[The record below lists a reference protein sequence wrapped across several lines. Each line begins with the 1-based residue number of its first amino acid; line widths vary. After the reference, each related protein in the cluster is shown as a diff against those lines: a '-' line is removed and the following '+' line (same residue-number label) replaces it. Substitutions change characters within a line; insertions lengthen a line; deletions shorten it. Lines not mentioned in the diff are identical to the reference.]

1 MATIHKRSQRT
12 SSACDFC
19 RKRKLGCDNAKP
31 KCENCQGRAI
41 ECTYTKRTKQ
51 ARPSNARIHNLEEEN
66 AQLRELLRLR
76 SVSLNRHQSSNSSRP
91 PLDDSGFVPDHH
103 DSASDTVHLSETVD
117 QSFRQQV
124 SASHIT
130 AESDTN
136 QDPFH
141 GPSSVVFEPE
151 TPRPTNGVTVDPSN
165 LVVKNQLLAETT
177 RQRQYEIINFKAGK
191 LDFGGID
198 PALGMQLLSNFW
210 NRQHYAGSIVYRPA
224 FMRDMVCK
232 GPYYSDLL
240 LNALLFAGSKYSD
253 DSAVR
258 SNPNDKDSAGRP
270 FRAKFEEILHSSQM
284 LFKSRVTTIQAL
296 LIVADALF
304 SWCDERSLS
313 WHYMGLAIS
322 MIIDLGIHVDGAG
335 SEKSTNYTSEDLEVH
350 RRVFWAAFTL
360 DKVQSIYQGRPA
372 RLREAD
378 NRVPIQFLDEYEELE
393 EFNTNTYSERPTQL
407 GFPTYSVSTFEQLC
421 KLSIIMD
428 RILCNLYS
436 EKSCARD
443 SQDLFDASN
452 ALHAELKR
460 WRSEMPAHL
469 LVHLNNPG
477 NSTILPHTLSLLAMY
492 NSLVILLHR
501 PFVSDG
507 HLQSVSAS
515 AARDAFSHCAV
526 AALEIHHMLQV
537 YRQHFCLKSV
547 PYFVSYATY
556 VSATIHVRMAAQRG
570 PESGAHKYLRSCL
583 EILGEHQAKC
593 FAPRRTMKV
602 LLAIMDR
609 LNVHVGDFS
618 ALTTSSCQADETARP
633 VEVPSSQQAYQ
644 TSNPAERLPSGHQD
658 DLDLVL
664 TDLDMDE
671 IMKTFNLVPEAQ
683 SVTATE
689 DDTAPGIAGSLI
701 PTQDTIPLSDVLFGF
716 DFSTI

>member
-1 MATIHKRSQRT
+1 MATVHRRSQRT
-12 SSACDFC
+12 SNACDFC

-51 ARPSNARIHNLEEEN
+51 ARPSNARIHSLEEEN
-66 AQLRELLRLR
+66 AQLRELLRLH
-76 SVSLNRHQSSNSSRP
+76 SVSLNRDQSSNSSQR
-91 PLDDSGFVPDHH
+91 PLDDSTFVLDHH
-103 DSASDTVHLSETVD
+103 DSASDTIHPSQTVD
-117 QSFRQQV
+117 QPFRQNAP
-124 SASHIT
+124 ASHFT
-130 AESDTN
+130 APSDAN
-136 QDPFH
+136 QNPFH

-151 TPRPTNGVTVDPSN
+151 TPRPTNGGTVDPSN

-177 RQRQYEIINFKAGK
+177 RQRQYEIINFKAEK

-198 PALGMQLLSNFW
+198 PALGMDLISNFW
-210 NRQHYAGSIVYRPA
+210 NRQHYAGSIVYRPT

-240 LNALLFAGSKYSD
+240 LNAILFAGSKYSD
-253 DSAVR
+253 DPAVR
-258 SNPNDKDSAGRP
+258 SNVNDKDSAGRP
-270 FRAKFEEILHSSQM
+270 FRAKFEEILHGSQV

-304 SWCDERSLS
+304 SWCDETSLS

-322 MIIDLGIHVDGAG
+322 MIVDLGIHIDGAG
-335 SEKSTNYTSEDLEVH
+335 SGKSANYTPEDAEVH

-378 NRVPIQFLDEYEELE
+378 NRVPIRFLDEYEELE
-393 EFNTNTYSERPTQL
+393 EFDTNTYAERPTQL
-407 GFPTYSVSTFEQLC
+407 GCPTYSVSTFEQLC

-436 EKSCARD
+436 EKSCSRD
-443 SQDLFDASN
+443 CQELFHASN
-452 ALHAELKR
+452 ALYSELKR

-469 LVHLNNPG
+469 VVHLNNPS

-507 HLQSVSAS
+507 HLQSVSSS

-570 PESGAHKYLRSCL
+570 PESGAHKYLRNCL

-593 FAPRRTMKV
+593 FAPRRTMRV

-609 LNVHVGDFS
+609 LHVHVGDFS
-618 ALTTSSCQADETARP
+618 VLATSSCQADEAARP
-633 VEVPSSQQAYQ
+633 VEPPLNQQTHQA
-644 TSNPAERLPSGHQD
+644 SNPTEQLPSNHQG

-671 IMKTFNLVPEAQ
+671 IMKTFNLAAEAQ
-683 SVTATE
+683 PVSMNEDLTTE
-689 DDTAPGIAGSLI
+689 RLLPS
-701 PTQDTIPLSDVLFGF
+701 QDTLPLSDVLFGF
-716 DFSTI
+716 DFNAM

>member
-1 MATIHKRSQRT
+1 MATILKRSQRT
-12 SSACDFC
+12 SNACDFC

-31 KCENCQGRAI
+31 KCEHCQGRAI

-66 AQLRELLRLR
+66 ARLRELLRLQ
-76 SVSLNRHQSSNSSRP
+76 SVSLNREQSSNPSQP
-91 PLDDSGFVPDHH
+91 PLDDSSFVPDHH
-103 DSASDTVHLSETVD
+103 DSASDTVHPSETVD
-117 QSFRQQV
+117 QPFREQAPV
-124 SASHIT
+124 SHVT
-130 AESDTN
+130 AASDTN

-141 GPSSVVFEPE
+141 GPSSVVFELE
-151 TPRPTNGVTVDPSN
+151 APRPTNGGTVGPSN
-165 LVVKNQLLAETT
+165 LLVKNQLLADTT
-177 RQRQYEIINFKAGK
+177 RQRQYEIINFNAGK

-198 PALGMQLLSNFW
+198 PARGMQLLSNFW

-240 LNALLFAGSKYSD
+240 LNAILFAGSKYSD
-253 DSAVR
+253 DPAVR

-270 FRAKFEEILHSSQM
+270 FRAKFEEILHGSQV
-284 LFKSRVTTIQAL
+284 LFTSRVTTIQAL

-322 MIIDLGIHVDGAG
+322 MIVDLGIHVDGAG
-335 SEKSTNYTSEDLEVH
+335 RAKLEKNTPEDVEVH

-393 EFNTNTYSERPTQL
+393 EFNTNTYSGHLTQL
-407 GFPTYSVSTFEQLC
+407 GCPTYSVSTFEQLC

-436 EKSCARD
+436 EKSCSRD
-443 SQDLFDASN
+443 PTELHNASN
-452 ALHAELKR
+452 ALHAELKC

-526 AALEIHHMLQV
+526 AALEIHYMLQV
-537 YRQHFCLKSV
+537 YKRNFCLKSV

-570 PESGAHKYLRSCL
+570 PKSGAHKYLRNCL

-593 FAPRRTMKV
+593 FAPRRTMRV

-618 ALTTSSCQADETARP
+618 ALTTSSCQADEATRP
-633 VEVPSSQQAYQ
+633 VEAPFSQQTYQ
-644 TSNPAERLPSGHQD
+644 ASIPTEQLPNGHED
-658 DLDLVL
+658 DLGLVL

-671 IMKTFNLVPEAQ
+671 IMKTFHLVPEDT
-683 SVTATE
+683 VNE
-689 DDTAPGIAGSLI
+689 DGTAPGIAGRLI
-701 PTQDTIPLSDVLFGF
+701 PTQDTLPLSDVLFGF

>member
-1 MATIHKRSQRT
+1 M
-12 SSACDFC
+12 
-19 RKRKLGCDNAKP
+19 GCDNAKP

-51 ARPSNARIHNLEEEN
+51 ARPSNARINTLEEEN
-66 AQLRELLRLR
+66 AQLRELLRLQ
-76 SVSLNRHQSSNSSRP
+76 SASLNWEHP
-91 PLDDSGFVPDHH
+91 PNTPQPSLDDSILVPNHH
-103 DSASDTVHLSETVD
+103 DSASNTIHVSDTVDGPHNDVSLSH
-117 QSFRQQV
+117 
-124 SASHIT
+124 SAT
-130 AESDTN
+130 PDEAN
-136 QDPFH
+136 QTPFH
-141 GPSSVVFEPE
+141 GPSSVVLQPE
-151 TPRPTNGVTVDPSN
+151 SSMPAPGGTVESCN
-165 LVVKNQLLAETT
+165 LDVKNQLLAETT
-177 RQRQYEIINFKAGK
+177 RQRQYEMINFRAGK

-198 PALGMQLLSNFW
+198 PALGMELLSNFW
-210 NRQHYAGSIVYRPA
+210 NRQHYAGPIVYRPA

-232 GPYYSDLL
+232 GPHYSDLL
-240 LNALLFAGSKYSD
+240 LNAILFAGSKYSND
-253 DSAVR
+253 PAVR
-258 SNPNDKDSAGRP
+258 SNVDNKDSAGRP
-270 FRAKFEEILHSSQM
+270 FRAKFEEILHGSQV

-304 SWCDERSLS
+304 SWCDETSLS

-322 MIIDLGIHVDGAG
+322 MIVDLGIHVDGAA
-335 SEKSTNYTSEDLEVH
+335 SEKSANHTPEDAEVH
-350 RRVFWAAFTL
+350 RRVFWAAFTR

-378 NRVPIQFLDEYEELE
+378 NRVPIRFLDEYEELE
-393 EFNTNTYSERPTQL
+393 EFNTSTYSRYPTQL
-407 GFPTYSVSTFEQLC
+407 GCPTYSVSTFEQLC

-436 EKSCARD
+436 EKSCSRD
-443 SQDLFDASN
+443 PQELFDASN
-452 ALHAELKR
+452 ALHGELKR
-460 WRSEMPAHL
+460 WRSAMPAHL

-477 NSTILPHTLSLLAMY
+477 NSTILPHSLSLLAMY

-507 HLQSVSAS
+507 HLQSASSS

-583 EILGEHQAKC
+583 EVLGEHQAKC
-593 FAPRRTMKV
+593 FAPRRAMRV

-618 ALTTSSCQADETARP
+618 ALATSSCQADEAARP
-633 VEVPSSQQAYQ
+633 IETPSSQQTLQAL
-644 TSNPAERLPSGHQD
+644 APSEQLLNNNQG

-671 IMKTFNLVPEAQ
+671 IMKTFSLVPEAQ
-683 SVTATE
+683 PVSINE
-689 DDTAPGIAGSLI
+689 DLAAERFLPS
-701 PTQDTIPLSDVLFGF
+701 QDTLPFSDVLFGF
-716 DFSTI
+716 DFDII

>member
-1 MATIHKRSQRT
+1 MSITVIII
-12 SSACDFC
+12 SAGGWSI
-19 RKRKLGCDNAKP
+19 L
-31 KCENCQGRAI
+31 I
-41 ECTYTKRTKQ
+41 LT
-51 ARPSNARIHNLEEEN
+51 RPSNARIHNLEEEN
-66 AQLRELLRLR
+66 AQLRELLRLQ
-76 SVSLNRHQSSNSSRP
+76 SVSLNREQSSNHSQP
-91 PLDDSGFVPDHH
+91 LLDDSSFVPDHH

-117 QSFRQQV
+117 QPFRERAP
-124 SASHIT
+124 SSHIN
-130 AESDTN
+130 AESGPND
-136 QDPFH
+136 DPFH

-151 TPRPTNGVTVDPSN
+151 TPRPTNGDTVGPSN

-191 LDFGGID
+191 LGFGGID
-198 PALGMQLLSNFW
+198 PALGMELLSNFW
-210 NRQHYAGSIVYRPA
+210 NRQHYAGSIVHRPA
-224 FMRDMVCK
+224 FVRDMVRK

-240 LNALLFAGSKYSD
+240 LNAIVFAGSKYSD

-258 SNPNDKDSAGRP
+258 SNANDKNSAGRP
-270 FRAKFEEILHSSQM
+270 FRAKFEELLHGSQV

-304 SWCDERSLS
+304 SWCDETSLS
-313 WHYMGLAIS
+313 WHYMGLAIG
-322 MIIDLGIHVDGAG
+322 MIVDLGIHVDSAG
-335 SEKSTNYTSEDLEVH
+335 NGKSTNYTPEDVEVH

-393 EFNTNTYSERPTQL
+393 EFNTNT
-407 GFPTYSVSTFEQLC
+407 
-421 KLSIIMD
+421 
-428 RILCNLYS
+428 
-436 EKSCARD
+436 
-443 SQDLFDASN
+443 
-452 ALHAELKR
+452 
-460 WRSEMPAHL
+460 
-469 LVHLNNPG
+469 
-477 NSTILPHTLSLLAMY
+477 AMY

-515 AARDAFSHCAV
+515 AARNAFSHCAV
-526 AALEIHHMLQV
+526 AAREIHHMLQV

-609 LNVHVGDFS
+609 LNVHVGDFL
-618 ALTTSSCQADETARP
+618 ALTTSSCQADEARP
-633 VEVPSSQQAYQ
+633 VEAPFSQQALQ
-644 TSNPAERLPSGHQD
+644 GSNVAGELPTDHQG

-671 IMKTFNLVPEAQ
+671 IMRTFNFGPEVQ
-683 SVTATE
+683 PVSINEDLTTE
-689 DDTAPGIAGSLI
+689 RPLPS
-701 PTQDTIPLSDVLFGF
+701 QDTLPLSDVLFGF
-716 DFSTI
+716 DFNTI

>member
-1 MATIHKRSQRT
+1 MATVHRRSQRT
-12 SSACDFC
+12 SNACDFC

-31 KCENCQGRAI
+31 KCENCQGRVI

-51 ARPSNARIHNLEEEN
+51 ARPSNARIHTLEEEN
-66 AQLRELLRLR
+66 AQLRELLRVQ
-76 SVSLNRHQSSNSSRP
+76 SVSLNREHPSDTPQPS
-91 PLDDSGFVPDHH
+91 LDDSILVLNHH
-103 DSASDTVHLSETVD
+103 DSASDTIHVSDTVD
-117 QSFRQQV
+117 GPRHDV
-124 SASHIT
+124 SLSHSAT
-130 AESDTN
+130 PDEAN
-136 QDPFH
+136 QTPFH
-141 GPSSVVFEPE
+141 GPSSVVLQPE
-151 TPRPTNGVTVDPSN
+151 SHMPAPGGTVESCN

-177 RQRQYEIINFKAGK
+177 RQRQYEIINFRTRK
-191 LDFGGID
+191 LYFRGID
-198 PALGMQLLSNFW
+198 PALGMELLSNFW

-232 GPYYSDLL
+232 GPHYSDLL
-240 LNALLFAGSKYSD
+240 LNAILFAGSKYSND
-253 DSAVR
+253 PAVR
-258 SNPNDKDSAGRP
+258 SNVDNKESAGRP
-270 FRAKFEEILHSSQM
+270 FRAKFEDILHSSQV

-304 SWCDERSLS
+304 SWCDETSLS

-322 MIIDLGIHVDGAG
+322 MIVDLGIHVDGAASG
-335 SEKSTNYTSEDLEVH
+335 KSANYTPEDTEVH
-350 RRVFWAAFTL
+350 RRVFWAAFAL

-378 NRVPIQFLDEYEELE
+378 NRVPIRFLDEYEELE
-393 EFNTNTYSERPTQL
+393 EFNTNTYSEHPTQL
-407 GFPTYSVSTFEQLC
+407 GCPTYSVSTFEQLC

-428 RILCNLYS
+428 RILCSLYS
-436 EKSCARD
+436 EKSCYRD
-443 SQDLFDASN
+443 PQELFDASN
-452 ALHAELKR
+452 ALHSELKL

-507 HLQSVSAS
+507 HLQSLSAS

-583 EILGEHQAKC
+583 EVLGEHQAKC
-593 FAPRRTMKV
+593 FAPRRTMRV

-609 LNVHVGDFS
+609 LNVYVGDFS
-618 ALTTSSCQADETARP
+618 ALASSSCQADGAARP
-633 VEVPSSQQAYQ
+633 VEPPLNQQTHR
-644 TSNPAERLPSGHQD
+644 TSNPAYQISNDHQGD
-658 DLDLVL
+658 MDLVL

-671 IMKTFNLVPEAQ
+671 IMKTFNLAPEVQ
-683 SVTATE
+683 PVSISEDLAT
-689 DDTAPGIAGSLI
+689 DRLLPS
-701 PTQDTIPLSDVLFGF
+701 QDTLPLSDVLFGF
-716 DFSTI
+716 DFNTI

>member
-1 MATIHKRSQRT
+1 MATVHRRSQRT
-12 SSACDFC
+12 SNACDFC

-31 KCENCQGRAI
+31 KCENCQGRVI

-51 ARPSNARIHNLEEEN
+51 ARPSNARIHSLEEEN
-66 AQLRELLRLR
+66 AQLRELLRLQ
-76 SVSLNRHQSSNSSRP
+76 SVSLNRDQSSNSSQP
-91 PLDDSGFVPDHH
+91 PLGDSTFAPDHQY
-103 DSASDTVHLSETVD
+103 SASDTIHVSETVD
-117 QSFRQQV
+117 GPHPDV
-124 SASHIT
+124 SLSHST
-130 AESDTN
+130 TPNEAN
-136 QDPFH
+136 QTPFH

-151 TPRPTNGVTVDPSN
+151 TPRPTVGATVDTSN
-165 LVVKNQLLAETT
+165 LGVKNQLLAETT
-177 RQRQYEIINFKAGK
+177 RQRQYEVINFKAGK

-198 PALGMQLLSNFW
+198 PALGMELLSNFW
-210 NRQHYAGSIVYRPA
+210 NRQHYAGSIVYRPG

-240 LNALLFAGSKYSD
+240 LNAILFAGSKYSD
-253 DSAVR
+253 DPAAR
-258 SNPNDKDSAGRP
+258 SNAGDKNSAGRP
-270 FRAKFEEILHSSQM
+270 FRAKFEEILQGSQV
-284 LFKSRVTTIQAL
+284 LFKSRVTTIQGL

-304 SWCDERSLS
+304 SWCDETSLS

-322 MIIDLGIHVDGAG
+322 MIVDLGIHVDGVGRARPE
-335 SEKSTNYTSEDLEVH
+335 SCTPEDVEVH
-350 RRVFWAAFTL
+350 RRVFWAAFAL

-393 EFNTNTYSERPTQL
+393 EFNTNTYSEHPTQM
-407 GFPTYSVSTFEQLC
+407 GCPTYSVSTFKQLC

-436 EKSCARD
+436 EKSCYRD
-443 SQDLFDASN
+443 PQELFDASN

-593 FAPRRTMKV
+593 FAPRRTMRV

-618 ALTTSSCQADETARP
+618 ALATSSCQAEVVARP
-633 VEVPSSQQAYQ
+633 VEATFSQPTRQA
-644 TSNPAERLPSGHQD
+644 SNPKEQLPNDHQGD
-658 DLDLVL
+658 FDLVL

-671 IMKTFNLVPEAQ
+671 IMKTFNLAPEAQ
-683 SVTATE
+683 PVSMNEDLATE
-689 DDTAPGIAGSLI
+689 RFLPS
-701 PTQDTIPLSDVLFGF
+701 QDTLPLSDVLFGF
-716 DFSTI
+716 DFNTI

>member
-1 MATIHKRSQRT
+1 MGHM
-12 SSACDFC
+12 F
-19 RKRKLGCDNAKP
+19 RKLGCDNAKP
-31 KCENCQGRAI
+31 KCENCQGRTI

-66 AQLRELLRLR
+66 AQLRELLRLQ
-76 SVSLNRHQSSNSSRP
+76 SVSLNREQSSNLSQP
-91 PLDDSGFVPDHH
+91 PLEDSSFVPDHH
-103 DSASDTVHLSETVD
+103 DSASDTVHPSEPVD
-117 QSFRQQV
+117 QPFRE
-124 SASHIT
+124 SAPTSHFT
-130 AESDTN
+130 APNDAN

-151 TPRPTNGVTVDPSN
+151 TPRPTDGGTVGPSN
-165 LVVKNQLLAETT
+165 LAVKNQLLAETT

-210 NRQHYAGSIVYRPA
+210 NRQHYAGSIIYRPA

-253 DSAVR
+253 DPAVR
-258 SNPNDKDSAGRP
+258 SNANDKDSAGRP
-270 FRAKFEEILHSSQM
+270 SRAKFEEILHSSQVV
-284 LFKSRVTTIQAL
+284 FKSRVTTIQAL

-335 SEKSTNYTSEDLEVH
+335 SGKSTNYTSEDVEVH

-372 RLREAD
+372 RLRESD

-393 EFNTNTYSERPTQL
+393 EFNTNTYSELPTQL
-407 GFPTYSVSTFEQLC
+407 GCPTYSVSTFEQLC

-436 EKSCARD
+436 EKSCSRD
-443 SQDLFDASN
+443 PQELLDASN
-452 ALHAELKR
+452 SLHTKLRR
-460 WRSEMPAHL
+460 WRREIPAHL
-469 LVHLNNPG
+469 MVHLNNPS

-537 YRQHFCLKSV
+537 YRQHFCLKLV

-570 PESGAHKYLRSCL
+570 PASGAHKYLRSCL

-602 LLAIMDR
+602 LLSIMDR

-618 ALTTSSCQADETARP
+618 ALATSSCQADDAARP
-633 VEVPSSQQAYQ
+633 TEPPSRQQTHQALGHTEQ
-644 TSNPAERLPSGHQD
+644 LPSYHQG
-658 DLDLVL
+658 DLDIVL
-664 TDLDMDE
+664 TDLDMNE
-671 IMKTFNLVPEAQ
+671 IMKTFNLGPEVQLA
-683 SVTATE
+683 SNNEDLTTE
-689 DDTAPGIAGSLI
+689 RLLPTHDTL
-701 PTQDTIPLSDVLFGF
+701 PLSDVLFGF